1 MSDLLFEAVIF
12 DLDGVVTQTALVHSA
27 AWKMMF
33 DDYLKERER
42 KYGEPFIEFTHK
54 GDYLQYVD
62 GKPRYKGVESFLAS
76 RDIHIPYGKP
86 DDSTALETICGIGNR
101 KNEVF
106 NKILKSDGVNVY
118 ATTVS
123 LIRKLKKKGIRI
135 GVASSSKNCEQVLKA
150 AGIEGLFETRVD
162 GVVSAELNLKGKPE
176 PDIFT
181 LACDNLG
188 VDYDRTMVVEDAVSG
203 VQAGAKGN
211 FGLVLGLAREG
222 NAHELLINGADIVVE
237 DIGDFGLE
245 GIEDWF
251 RQGLEKDSWSI
262 TYNDYDAG
270 KEKARE
276 TLLTIGNGYLGTRG
290 AMEESNPGDVN
301 YPGTYLAGLYNRR
314 ISEVAGKNI
323 ENEDFVNITNWLPVN
338 FKIGN
343 DPWMDINNWKVL
355 SISRMLDMKQGI
367 LRRKMVVQD
376 SIGRQTAIVSR
387 RIASMHDPHIVALEY
402 TIKPLNYS
410 SHISLKTSLSG
421 QHINAGVERYK
432 QLDQQH
438 LSTRDAGGTLNS
450 MYLSMET
457 TESGIIISTAVKI
470 LAFADSQAFTPDYQV
485 HSEAG
490 LSEIF
495 FEHYLDQASALTI
508 HKICSIYKSNDPGI
522 EDPQLSAIK
531 ALNAYKSFDEVLIPS
546 VNAWKKIWD
555 EIDIRI
561 EGDRQAQ
568 KLLRLHLYHLM
579 VTTSPHNIYIDAG
592 IPARGLHGE
601 AYRGHIF
608 WDELY
613 IMPFYYMHFPEAAR
627 SVLMYRYRRLDAAR
641 KYAWEHGYKGAM
653 FPWQSGS
660 DGREETQVMHLNPV
674 SGKWGADHSSLQR
687 HVSLAIAYNIWNY
700 YWYTNDLEF
709 MQTYGMEMM
718 IEISRFWASKTKF
731 DKKSGRYNID
741 RVMGPDEF
749 HEKYANR
756 KDGGIKDNTY
766 TNIMVAWLLGK
777 TLEMW
782 EKINKQSRDQLI
794 EKMDLKTEELNT
806 WQDITNKINIIIDE
820 QGILAQF
827 DGYFELKEL
836 DWPAYKEKYG
846 NICRMDRILKAEG
859 KSPDDYKVAK
869 QADTLMTFYNFDQET
884 VDGIFSSLGLNL
896 PEDYLEKNLAYYLQ
910 RTSHGSTLSKIVHA
924 RLANMIQDKELSWKL
939 YHDALTSDYQDIQ
952 GGTTGEGI
960 HAGVMAGTILVA
972 IQSFAG
978 LNLQGDFASFSP
990 NLPEHWRKISF
1001 GFNFKETKYFCVVL
1015 KDKIEILASRKT
1027 SIIVNG
1033 VRQEVDNNKRN
1044 II

>member
-27 AWKMMF
+27 AWKMIF
-33 DDYLKERER
+33 DEYLREREN
-42 KYGEPFIEFTHK
+42 KYGEQFIEFTHK

-106 NKILKSDGVNVY
+106 NNILKSDGVKVY
-118 ATTVS
+118 ESTIS
-123 LIRKLKKKGIRI
+123 LIVELKEKGVRI

-150 AGIEGLFETRVD
+150 AGIESLFETRVD

-181 LACDNLG
+181 RACDNLG
-188 VDYDRTMVVEDAVSG
+188 AYYDRTVVVEDAVSG

-222 NAHELLINGADIVVE
+222 NTHELLINGADIVVE
-237 DIGDFGLE
+237 DIGDIGLE

-251 RQGLEKDSWSI
+251 RQGLKKDSWSI

-276 TLLTIGNGYLGTRG
+276 TMLTIGNGYFGTRG
-290 AMEESNPGDVN
+290 AMEESTSGGVN

-314 ISEVAGKNI
+314 ISKVAGKDI
-323 ENEDFVNITNWLPVN
+323 ENEDFVNITNWLPMN
-338 FKIGN
+338 FKSSGSDWLDVNEIHISEIQRTLNFRNG
-343 DPWMDINNWKVL
+343 VL
-355 SISRMLDMKQGI
+355 Y
-367 LRRKMVVQD
+367 RKLFVRNKD
-376 SIGRQTAIVSR
+376 GRETRIESR
-387 RIASMHDPHIVALEY
+387 RIASMDDPHVAALEY
-402 TIKPLNYS
+402 KITPLNYS
-410 SHISLKTSLSG
+410 DTIIFKSG
-421 QHINAGVERYK
+421 LTGDHINAGVERYK
-432 QLDQQH
+432 QLDQKH
-438 LSTRDAGGTLNS
+438 LKPIEQGSENNIQFVVV
-450 MYLSMET
+450 ET
-457 TESGIIISTAVKI
+457 TQSGIKI
-470 LAFADSQAFTPDYQV
+470 AQVAKLHVLLNHDPVQPDFEAQLNEGRSQLYFSQHV
-485 HSEAG
+485 NKGNS
-490 LSEIF
+490 I
-495 FEHYLDQASALTI
+495 TI
-508 HKICSIYKSNDPGI
+508 HKITAIYKSNDP
-522 EDPQLSAIK
+522 DSDNPLSAAQQTIRKYNDFKSVLLNSNIK
-531 ALNAYKSFDEVLIPS
+531 WEDI
-546 VNAWKKIWD
+546 WKK
-555 EIDIRI
+555 IDIRI

-568 KLLRLHLYHLM
+568 KLIRLHLYHLM

-613 IMPFYYMHFPEAAR
+613 IMPFYYMRFPEAAR

-641 KYAWEHGYKGAM
+641 KYAREYGYKGAM

-674 SGKWGADHSSLQR
+674 SGKWGSDHSSLQR
-687 HVSLAIAYNIWNY
+687 HVSLAIAYNIRNY
-700 YWYTNDLEF
+700 YWYTNDLDF

-718 IEISRFWASKTKF
+718 LEISRFWASKTKF
-731 DKKSGRYNID
+731 DKKSVRYSID
-741 RVMGPDEF
+741 KVMGPDEF
-749 HEKYANR
+749 HEKYSNM
-756 KDGGIKDNTY
+756 KEGGLKDNTY
-766 TNIMVAWLLGK
+766 TNIMAAWLLGK

-794 EKMDLKTEELNT
+794 EKLDLKTEELST

-827 DGYFELKEL
+827 DGYFKLKEL
-836 DWPAYKEKYG
+836 DWPAYKEKYD

-910 RTSHGSTLSKIVHA
+910 RTSHGSTLSKIVHS
-924 RLANMIQDKELSWKL
+924 RLANMIRDKELSWKL

-952 GGTTGEGI
+952 GDTTGEGI

-978 LNLQGDFASFSP
+978 LQITDGGIKLKP
-990 NLPEHWRKISF
+990 NLPRHWRKME
-1001 GFNFKETKYFCVVL
+1001 FKIMFRGDEYRCYVTKERV
-1015 KDKIEILASRKT
+1015 EIDSSEK
-1027 SIIVNG
+1027 
-1033 VRQEVDNNKRN
+1033 
-1044 II
+1044 